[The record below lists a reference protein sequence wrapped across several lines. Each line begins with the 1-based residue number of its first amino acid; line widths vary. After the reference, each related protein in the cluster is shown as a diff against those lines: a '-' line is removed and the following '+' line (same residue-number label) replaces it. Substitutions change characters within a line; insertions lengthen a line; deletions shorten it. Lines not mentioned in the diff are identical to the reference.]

1 MKKIYIGM
9 TSGYGPLAQALP
21 IVNILKED
29 KDIEI
34 ISNMFDGASREVL
47 GSLGFTL
54 RELTKRKVPENV
66 IPSSRQWWDM
76 GYFFGKLGYLEFDYV
91 NSLVSDCV
99 ALFKK
104 EKIALVISVLDPIAA
119 VASKILNIPLVSI
132 SQSCFHP
139 KKVYDRIR
147 WWEEMP
153 VGLTDVVGTFNR
165 ILEEHSLKTMQRV
178 EELFESELTII
189 PSIKEFDPVTS
200 DSNVYTGIMCWG
212 DCDEKGDIPFGGN
225 TDRKTI
231 YVYSGRMEDS
241 GGKSGEIILENVLE
255 AFKDSPY
262 NVLVT
267 TGVGELPD
275 EYKNREY
282 PSNIIVQEWVPVS
295 KIINSIDLVIHH
307 GGHGISLQ
315 CIAVGKPSL
324 VIPTHDEREYNA
336 RQLKKLGIG
345 EFIQPEKLNPENL
358 RNMAASL
365 IEDEVVAENAEK
377 LVQKISET
385 EYTGAKGAAELIRN
399 LLKNK

>member
-1 MKKIYIGM
+1 MKKIYLGM

-34 ISNMFDGASREVL
+34 ICNMFDGASREVL
-47 GSLGFTL
+47 NSLGFRL
-54 RELTKRKVPENV
+54 RELKKRNIPENV
-66 IPSSRQWWDM
+66 IPSSREWWNM
-76 GYFFGKLGYLEFDYV
+76 GYFFGKLGYLEYDYV
-91 NSLVSDCV
+91 NDLVSDCV
-99 ALFKK
+99 MLFKQ
-104 EKIALVISVLDPIAA
+104 EKIELVISVLDPIAA

-139 KKVYDRIR
+139 KKVYERIR

-153 VGLTDVVGTFNR
+153 DGITDVVSTFNR
-165 ILEEHSLKTMQRV
+165 ILEEHSLKTMQKV
-178 EELFESELTII
+178 EELFESEFTII

-200 DSNVYTGIMCWG
+200 DSNFYTGIMCWR
-212 DCDEKGDIPFGGN
+212 DYDKKGDIPLSIN
-225 TDRKTI
+225 SDRKTI

-241 GGKSGEIILENVLE
+241 GGKSGVIILENVIE
-255 AFKDSPY
+255 AFKDSDY

-275 EYKNREY
+275 KYKNREY
-282 PSNIIVQEWVPVS
+282 PSNINIQEWVPVS
-295 KIINSIDLVIHH
+295 KIINNVDLVIHH

-315 CIAVGKPSL
+315 AIEAGKPSL

-345 EFIQPEKLNPENL
+345 EFIQPEKLKPEIL
-358 RNMAASL
+358 RDMASSL
-365 IEDEVVAENAEK
+365 IEDDVVAKNAK
-377 LVQKISET
+377 NLVKKISET
-385 EYTGAKGAAELIRN
+385 EYIGAKGAAELIKN
-399 LLKNK
+399 LL